1 MTGAMFT
8 GAYTALVTP
17 FTKDG
22 KVDEPRLRELVENQ
36 IRNGIDGL
44 VPCGTTGESP
54 TLSHEEHNHVIE
66 LVVKFAAGRCQV
78 IAGPGSNSTD
88 QAIFMTQHAQEAGPD
103 RSLQV

>member
-1 MTGAMFT
+1 MMTHAMFT

-36 IRNGIDGL
+36 IRGGVDGL

-54 TLSHEEHNHVIE
+54 TLSHEEHNHVI
-66 LVVKFAAGRCQV
+66 AARSSR
-78 IAGPGSNSTD
+78 A
-88 QAIFMTQHAQEAGPD
+88 QARTRPTKPF
-103 RSLQV
+103 L